1 MVILMRLSYMSSFD
15 INVSLGIFCVQGNLY
30 IFFSNFMESRGGG
43 RGSSGGGGGG
53 SGSGGGGG
61 GSGGS
66 GGSNG
71 GS

>member
-1 MVILMRLSYMSSFD
+1 MSSFD

-43 RGSSGGGGGG
+43 GGGG
-53 SGSGGGGG
+53 GSGGGGG
-61 GSGGS
+61 GGGD
-66 GGSNG
+66 GGGGNG